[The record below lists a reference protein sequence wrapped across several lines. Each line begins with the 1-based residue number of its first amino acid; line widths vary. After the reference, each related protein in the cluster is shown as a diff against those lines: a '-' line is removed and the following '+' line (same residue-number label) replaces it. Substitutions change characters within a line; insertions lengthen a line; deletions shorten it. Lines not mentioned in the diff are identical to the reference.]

1 MERLEYEREV
11 MNMAGSLGEVQR
23 QKFITVLQSETK
35 NPVALY
41 GWNIWLGWL
50 GIDRFI
56 VGDIVLGILKLI
68 TGGGFGIWVLVD
80 CFLIG
85 NRTREKNIEKARYIY
100 DSLQRR
106 EALKD
111 SFT

>member
-1 MERLEYEREV
+1 MDRYIYEREI
-11 MNMAGSLGEVQR
+11 MQMAAALEQTDR
-23 QKFITVLQSETK
+23 EKFITILQREAQ

-56 VGDIVLGILKLI
+56 VGDILLGILKLI
-68 TGGGFGIWVLVD
+68 TLGGLGIWQLVD

-85 NRTREKNIEKARYIY
+85 NRTRVKNLEKARYIY
-100 DSLQRR
+100 NSILRQ
-106 EALKD
+106 A
-111 SFT
+111 